1 LHAGTGSGFNQIL
14 YGYGLS
20 AAAFLIT
27 ARWFRKTDDDRLV
40 IKLESGAL
48 ILCVLLVTL
57 EI

>member
-1 LHAGTGSGFNQIL
+1 
-14 YGYGLS
+14 LS